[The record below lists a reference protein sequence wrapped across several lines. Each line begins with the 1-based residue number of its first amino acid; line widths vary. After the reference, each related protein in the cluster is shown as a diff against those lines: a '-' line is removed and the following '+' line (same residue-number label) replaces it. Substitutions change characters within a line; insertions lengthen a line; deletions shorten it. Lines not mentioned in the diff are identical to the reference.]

1 MRHLETNKLFSNI
14 RQKESK
20 DDSQQLKKTAACGDR
35 KTADTFICKLPGQ
48 CTNNFQ
54 TTHIRYIHTRLFLF

>member
-48 CTNNFQ
+48 
-54 TTHIRYIHTRLFLF
+54 